1 MRNKIFTIL
10 GILLVIATV
19 GSYFLFDINIKQ
31 NSEAMGV
38 DILIARTNIP
48 EGTVIRRL
56 EDANKFFVAKRIAQ
70 SDAVPSS
77 IRVRTVKKDDGSFLD
92 KIKSFFTVSTGELE
106 VAQEDLML
114 LLNKRITT
122 NIYKNQ
128 QVLSIYLSDD
138 IEEFDENERLFAVPT
153 SYIDSVGAEI
163 SKDDYVDL
171 WVQYGGNHERKGTSE
186 KIIEA
191 LRVVKVKGANNEEI
205 DSNSN
210 KGNGNGA
217 VPNLVIFKMTEE
229 QIAVVRQKMHEGT
242 LFLTK
247 WGRKPSTEAKIVLEE
262 IMKESEEQQQT
273 DEGPGIEEFVNE
285 YTEETT
291 DNTETTTEETA
302 DNVEG
307 RENNEKQ
314 ENVAE

>member
-1 MRNKIFTIL
+1 MKNKIFTIL

-138 IEEFDENERLFAVPT
+138 IEEFAENERLFAVPT

-191 LRVVKVKGANNEEI
+191 LRIVKIKSANNEEI
-205 DSNSN
+205 NNNSN
-210 KGNGNGA
+210 KGNGT

-229 QIAVVRQKMHEGT
+229 QIAVVRKKMHEGT

-247 WGRKPSTEAKIVLEE
+247 WGRKPSTEARIVLEE

-273 DEGPGIEEFVNE
+273 DEGPGIEEFVDEN
-285 YTEETT
+285 TEETT

-302 DNVEG
+302 GNVEG

>member
-138 IEEFDENERLFAVPT
+138 IEEFAENERLFAVPT

-191 LRVVKVKGANNEEI
+191 LRIVKIKSANNEEI
-205 DSNSN
+205 NNNSN
-210 KGNGNGA
+210 KGNGT

-229 QIAVVRQKMHEGT
+229 QIAVVRKKMHEGT

-247 WGRKPSTEAKIVLEE
+247 WGRKPSTEARIVLEE

-273 DEGPGIEEFVNE
+273 DEGPGIEEFVDEN
-285 YTEETT
+285 TEETT

-302 DNVEG
+302 GNVEG

>member
-191 LRVVKVKGANNEEI
+191 LRIVKIKSANNEEI
-205 DSNSN
+205 NNNSN
-210 KGNGNGA
+210 KGNGT

-229 QIAVVRQKMHEGT
+229 QIAVVRKKMHEGT

-247 WGRKPSTEAKIVLEE
+247 WGRKPSTEARIVLEE

-273 DEGPGIEEFVNE
+273 DEGPGIEEFVDEN
-285 YTEETT
+285 TEETT

-302 DNVEG
+302 GNVEG

>member
-1 MRNKIFTIL
+1 MNLRNKIFTIL

-191 LRVVKVKGANNEEI
+191 LRIVKIKSANNEEI
-205 DSNSN
+205 NNNSN
-210 KGNGNGA
+210 KGNGT

-229 QIAVVRQKMHEGT
+229 QIAVVRKKMHEGT

-247 WGRKPSTEAKIVLEE
+247 WGRKPSTEARIVLEE

-273 DEGPGIEEFVNE
+273 DEGPGIEEFVDEN
-285 YTEETT
+285 TEETT

-302 DNVEG
+302 GNVEG